1 MIEIEISHLD
11 EKLLKRKLIDRKLT
25 LVAKNSGVSQS
36 TLYNWMHGSQPI
48 SNKTATKLVNY
59 LLGE

>member
-1 MIEIEISHLD
+1 MIEIEIIHLD
-11 EKLLKRKLIDRKLT
+11 EKLLKRKLSDRKLT
-25 LVAKNSGVSQS
+25 LVADNAGVSRS
-36 TLYNWMHGSQPI
+36 TLYKWMDGSQPI